1 MSNTFT
7 NLLYHLVFSTKN
19 RQDLIQPGC
28 RDELYS
34 YLAGIIRGEK
44 GKAITIGGTKNHVH
58 ILAKFSQGAML
69 SNMLQHLKGNSS
81 KWLNEKGIVACHFH
95 WQTGYGAFTVSE
107 SMVKVV
113 SRYIENQETH
123 HQKMTFEAEFISLLD
138 KNHIEYDEQYL
149 WD

>member
-1 MSNTFT
+1 M
-7 NLLYHLVFSTKN
+7 
-19 RQDLIQPGC
+19 
-28 RDELYS
+28 
-34 YLAGIIRGEK
+34 
-44 GKAITIGGTKNHVH
+44 
-58 ILAKFSQGAML
+58 
-69 SNMLQHLKGNSS
+69 
-81 KWLNEKGIVACHFH
+81 ACHFH

>member
-1 MSNTFT
+1 MST
-7 NLLYHLVFSTKN
+7 L
-19 RQDLIQPGC
+19 
-28 RDELYS
+28 
-34 YLAGIIRGEK
+34 
-44 GKAITIGGTKNHVH
+44 
-58 ILAKFSQGAML
+58 GAML
-69 SNMLQHLKGNSS
+69 SNMLQHIKGNSS

-95 WQTGYGAFTVSE
+95 WQAGYGAFTVSE

-138 KNHIEYDEQYL
+138 KHHIEYDAKYL

>member
-1 MSNTFT
+1 MSCTAISAID
-7 NLLYHLVFSTKN
+7 LLCPEGHGFGEHPC
-19 RQDLIQPGC
+19 PGVKTPGFITEPL
-28 RDELYS
+28 RGSRGFYT
-34 YLAGIIRGEK
+34 GI
-44 GKAITIGGTKNHVH
+44 
-58 ILAKFSQGAML
+58 
-69 SNMLQHLKGNSS
+69 NSS

-95 WQTGYGAFTVSE
+95 WQTGYGAFSVSE

-123 HQKMTFEAEFISLLD
+123 HQKMTFEAEFISILD